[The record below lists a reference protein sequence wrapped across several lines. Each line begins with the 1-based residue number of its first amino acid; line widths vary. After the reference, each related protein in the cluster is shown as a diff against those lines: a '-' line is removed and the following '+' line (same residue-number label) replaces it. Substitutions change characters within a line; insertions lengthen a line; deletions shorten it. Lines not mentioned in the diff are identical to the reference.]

1 MNLPD
6 RLSAAVE
13 ARLTALREK
22 AQPHLAP
29 ALARYEELQ
38 PRERRIVAGGALLLA
53 LTLGYVGFWEPFAKA
68 AQKQRTALAEE
79 RAFAERLEAIA
90 VVVQRAQSS
99 GQAPVQGGG
108 QSLLTLVDQ
117 ASRLPELGKPPARLQ
132 PDGEQ
137 EVKVWFEDVP
147 FDNLARWTVTLQT
160 RYAVRVSA
168 AEIERRAGEGLVN
181 ARLSLVRP

>member
-13 ARLTALREK
+13 TRLAALRAQ

-29 ALARYEELQ
+29 LAARYGELQ
-38 PRERRIVAGGALLLA
+38 PRERRIVAGGAVLLA
-53 LTLGYVGFWEPFAKA
+53 LTLAYVGFWEPFAKA
-68 AQKQRTALAEE
+68 AQRQQTALAEE

-90 VVVQRAQSS
+90 VVVQRAQAS
-99 GQAPVQGGG
+99 GQGPVQGAG

-117 ASRLPELGKPPARLQ
+117 ASRLPELGKPPERLQ

-137 EVKVWFEDVP
+137 EVKVWFEDIP
-147 FDNLARWTVTLQT
+147 FDNLARWIVTLQT